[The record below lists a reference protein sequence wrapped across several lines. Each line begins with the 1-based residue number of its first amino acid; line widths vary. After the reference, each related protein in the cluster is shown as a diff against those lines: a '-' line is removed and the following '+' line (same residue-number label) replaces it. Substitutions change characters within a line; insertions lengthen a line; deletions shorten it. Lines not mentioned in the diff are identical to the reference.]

1 MASYF
6 VPGEEEGDERCFEVE
21 TIEPGRYRVVTPE
34 GQEYQVDAYTPEA
47 GRLHLLLD
55 GQSFDVDVRELG
67 GEFIAQLR
75 GETHRVNVLNER
87 ERRMRIA
94 GVGERG
100 GGGPTLESPM
110 AGKVVAVHV
119 EEGASVEA
127 GDKVVI
133 VEAMKMENDLKAHK
147 AGAVS
152 RVCVAPGDTVEIGDV
167 LLEIAD

>member
-1 MASYF
+1 MCASW
-6 VPGEEEGDERCFEVE
+6 
-21 TIEPGRYRVVTPE
+21 
-34 GQEYQVDAYTPEA
+34 
-47 GRLHLLLD
+47 
-55 GQSFDVDVRELG
+55 G

-75 GETHRVNVLNER
+75 GETHRVHVLNER